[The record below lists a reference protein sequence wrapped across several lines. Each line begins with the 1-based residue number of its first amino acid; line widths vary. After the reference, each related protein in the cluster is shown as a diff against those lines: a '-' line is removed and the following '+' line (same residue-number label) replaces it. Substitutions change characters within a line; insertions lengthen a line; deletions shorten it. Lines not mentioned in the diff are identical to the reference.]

1 MSATQLPDEYYPNAL
16 VFSLQSKLLRL
27 PNDPAVAQWKKEV
40 LDIIK
45 TDEMAP
51 FYEKLCSTLGWQPDA
66 ALLGTMKK
74 QNEEALKALDAKKAD
89 AEENLGETEIKDA
102 LVEKAIYFTRIGD
115 LDRALE
121 AFDVAY
127 GKIVGIGQKL
137 DTLLTRCRLG
147 FFFEETNMIKKNIDL
162 CHEQLEK
169 GGDWERKNK
178 LKVYEGLYAI
188 QTRDFKKAARLL
200 IDATATFTAT
210 ELMSTKNFI
219 LYCVICA
226 MVGMSRKDLRENVV
240 SNPEILSVIEQW
252 PDLKEFMNAYFYCR
266 YDEFMRTFVTVVDHI
281 RQDHFLDR
289 QSRYIVRALRLNAFK
304 QFLASYKSVTIA
316 VMADS
321 FGVSDS
327 FIDAEISAFITSAKL
342 SCKIDKVNGI
352 IESNIG
358 DTRNMKFSDIIKQGD
373 LLLNHM
379 QKVAAT
385 MDR

>member
-27 PNDPAVAQWKKEV
+27 PNDPAAAQWKKEV
-40 LDIIK
+40 LEIIK

-51 FYEKLCSTLGWQPDA
+51 FYEKLCSTLGWQPDT
-66 ALLGTMKK
+66 ALLATMQK
-74 QNEEALKALDAKKAD
+74 QNEEQLKALDVKKAD
-89 AEENLGETEIKDA
+89 AEENLGETEVKDA

-115 LDRALE
+115 IDRAFE

-147 FFFEETNMIKKNIDL
+147 FFFERTNIIKKNIDL
-162 CHEQLEK
+162 CHEQLDK

-178 LKVYEGLYAI
+178 LKVYEGLFAI

-200 IDATATFTAT
+200 VEATATFTAT

-219 LYCVICA
+219 LYCIITA
-226 MVGMSRKDLRENVV
+226 MVGMNRKDLRESVV

-252 PDLKEFMNAYFYCR
+252 PDLKEFMNAYFYCK
-266 YDEFMRTFVTVVDHI
+266 YDEFMRTFVTVIDHI

-321 FGVSDS
+321 FGVSQS
-327 FIDAEISAFITSAKL
+327 FIDAEVSAFITSSKL
-342 SCKIDKVNGI
+342 TCKIDKVNGI

-358 DTRNMKFSDIIKQGD
+358 DTRNIKFSQIIKQGD